1 MPRRPATPGTR
12 SGLPLYLATA
22 FFARLAEEGMAVAV
36 VLLAL
41 QRSGSAGQGACVLT
55 AWMAP
60 HVFAA
65 PLVGTLVSRMRRP
78 WLCYLGALGGFAV
91 AIAVLATSV
100 GRVPV
105 PVTFAVALVGGSFG
119 PVVSGGLSSLITG
132 LLPAGGRRDRAY
144 ALDAAVY
151 NAASVAG
158 PAAAGLTATVASPG
172 AAMLLLAA
180 AAATAAA
187 LATGLPYGRTRPAAA
202 DDTPAGTLR
211 ADLAAGLAAVWRIHA
226 LRALTAGTCLAF
238 VGVGGLTTTTVLL
251 AGHRGHPGAGGILMT
266 AFALGALAGSLA
278 VARWRPPLS
287 DPRLATLALC
297 GTGVALAAAALP
309 VSPTATGALFVLAGL
324 CDGPLLTA
332 TLRLRAAH
340 APPPVRAQVFTL
352 GAGLKITAAACGA
365 ALVGAAA
372 ALPPPLLLLGI
383 AAVHLAAALLYALAR
398 PREESPGGAACPR
411 APLPD
416 AQVLP

>member
-1 MPRRPATPGTR
+1 MPRRPAIPGAR

-41 QRSGSAGQGACVLT
+41 QRSGSAGQGAFVLT

-60 HVFAA
+60 HVIAA
-65 PLVGTLVSRMRRP
+65 PLVGALVSRVRRP
-78 WLCYLGALGGFAV
+78 RLCYLGALGGFAG
-91 AIAVLATSV
+91 AIAVLAASV
-100 GRVPV
+100 GRAPAPV
-105 PVTFAVALVGGSFG
+105 ALAVALVGGGFG
-119 PVVSGGLSSLITG
+119 PVVSGGLSSLITA
-132 LLPAGGRRDRAY
+132 LLPAGESRDRAY

-158 PAAAGLTATVASPG
+158 PAVAGLVAAAASPG
-172 AAMLLLAA
+172 TAMLLLAA

-187 LATGLPYGRTRPAAA
+187 LATGLPYGRRQPAAA
-202 DDTPAGTLR
+202 GHAPRHAARRSGRGPGSRLAHPGTTR
-211 ADLAAGLAAVWRIHA
+211 P
-226 LRALTAGTCLAF
+226 
-238 VGVGGLTTTTVLL
+238 
-251 AGHRGHPGAGGILMT
+251 HRGHLSGLRRRGRPDHHYGAARRPPGAPRSGRHPDDRV
-266 AFALGALAGSLA
+266 ALGALVGSLA

-309 VSPTATGALFVLAGL
+309 VSPTATTALFLLAGL

-365 ALVGAAA
+365 TLVGAAA

-383 AAVHLAAALLYALAR
+383 AAAHLAAALLYTVVR
-398 PREESPGGAACPR
+398 PRERR
-411 APLPD
+411 APATRHAHGPHCRDARTLP
-416 AQVLP
+416 

>member
-1 MPRRPATPGTR
+1 MPRRPAISRAR
-12 SGLPLYLATA
+12 SGLLLYLATA

-41 QRSGSAGQGACVLT
+41 QHSGSAGQGAFVLT

-60 HVFAA
+60 HVIAA
-65 PLVGTLVSRMRRP
+65 PLVGALVSRMRRP
-78 WLCYLGALGGFAV
+78 RLCYLGALGGFAA
-91 AIAVLATSV
+91 AIAVLALSV
-100 GRVPV
+100 GRAPA
-105 PVTFAVALVGGSFG
+105 PVTLAVALAGGSFG
-119 PVVSGGLSSLITG
+119 PVVSGGLSSLLTG
-132 LLPAGGRRDRAY
+132 LLPAGGPRDRAY

-151 NAASVAG
+151 NAASVVG
-158 PAAAGLTATVASPG
+158 PAVAGLTAAVASPG
-172 AAMLLLAA
+172 AAMLLLAG

-187 LATGLPYGRTRPAAA
+187 LVAGLPYGRAHPA
-202 DDTPAGTLR
+202 PAGRAPATTLR
-211 ADLAAGLAAVWRIHA
+211 AELAAGLMAVWRIRA

-251 AGHRGHPGAGGILMT
+251 AGHRGDPGAGGILMT

-278 VARWRPPLS
+278 VAGWQPPLS

-297 GTGVALAAAALP
+297 GTGLALAAAALT
-309 VSPTATGALFVLAGL
+309 VSPAAATALFVLAGL

-332 TLRLRAAH
+332 TLRIRAAH

-365 ALVGAAA
+365 TLIGVAA

-383 AAVHLAAALLYALAR
+383 AAVHLAAALLYTLVR
-398 PREESPGGAACPR
+398 PRTGPSGTPHPPAL
-411 APLPD
+411 LPD
-416 AQVLP
+416 TRSLP

>member
-1 MPRRPATPGTR
+1 MG
-12 SGLPLYLATA
+12 
-22 FFARLAEEGMAVAV
+22 VAV

-41 QRSGSAGQGACVLT
+41 QRSGSAGQGAFVLT

-60 HVFAA
+60 HVIAA

-78 WLCYLGALGGFAV
+78 RLCYLGALSGFAV
-91 AIAVLATSV
+91 VIAVPATSV
-100 GRVPV
+100 GRAPV
-105 PVTFAVALVGGSFG
+105 PVALAVALVGGSFG

-132 LLPAGGRRDRAY
+132 LLPAGGLRDRAY
-144 ALDAAVY
+144 ALDAAVC

-158 PAAAGLTATVASPG
+158 PAMAGLAAAVASPG
-172 AAMLLLAA
+172 AALLLLAA

-187 LATGLPYGRTRPAAA
+187 LATGLPYGCAQPAAA
-202 DDTPAGTLR
+202 DDAPAGTLR
-211 ADLAAGLAAVWRIHA
+211 ADLAAGPAAVWRIRA

-238 VGVGGLTTTTVLL
+238 VGMGGVTTTTVLL
-251 AGHRGHPGAGGILMT
+251 AGHRGHPGAGDILMT

-287 DPRLATLALC
+287 DPCLATLALC

-309 VSPTATGALFVLAGL
+309 VSPTATTALFVLAGL

-340 APPPVRAQVFTL
+340 SPPPVRAQVFTL

-365 ALVGAAA
+365 ILVGAAA
-372 ALPPPLLLLGI
+372 TLPPPLLLLGI
-383 AAVHLAAALLYALAR
+383 AAVHLAAALLYTLAR

-416 AQVLP
+416 AQVVP